1 MVDDGVADAIFF
13 IVLPAK
19 VTVPLLWLNVPSFV
33 KLPFTVMI
41 PEYEVKVLPVFIVR
55 LLKEKVGVPLVV
67 MAVVPPK
74 VAVLFPALSIPVPL
88 TARSPLTV
96 YAALGVS
103 VVPVLI
109 TTILKFLVPAP
120 VKVVTPALEKV
131 VVDEEE

>member
-1 MVDDGVADAIFF
+1 M
-13 IVLPAK
+13 
-19 VTVPLLWLNVPSFV
+19 TVPLLLLNVPSFV

-67 MAVVPPK
+67 RAVVPPK
-74 VAVLFPALSIPVPL
+74 VAVLFPALRIPVPL
-88 TARSPLTV
+88 TTRPPLTV